1 MKPIVSVTNVF
12 PEVGLDV
19 LRPNCE
25 LHMNE
30 SGNRPGREDLA
41 RMAKNSQGIITYL
54 SDKID
59 GNMIDNGQ
67 NLQVIANCAA
77 GFNNIDF
84 AHAEAKGIWVT
95 NTPNVLH
102 ETTADLTWAMILG
115 AARRIISADRFTR
128 EGHFKGWEAKL
139 FLGYDVHGKT
149 LGVIGCGEIGSAVAR
164 RAIGFDMK
172 VLYYQR
178 HRISEKDELRINA
191 AYVPL
196 NELLKESDFITLHLP
211 LNIDSLYMIRKE
223 QFTMMKKTTFLINA
237 ARGQVVDDR
246 ALLDAVRTGTI
257 AGAALDVYEC
267 EPDITKGLLEEER
280 ILVLPHIG
288 SASYATRDRMAIVA
302 AENVLDV
309 LIRKQIPRTPVN
321 YPSRKIY

>member
-1 MKPIVSVTNVF
+1 MKPIVSITNIL
-12 PEVGLDV
+12 PDAGLDA
-19 LRPNCE
+19 LRPHCE
-25 LHMNE
+25 LHLNE
-30 SGNRPGREDLA
+30 SDNPPGRDDLA
-41 RMAKNSQGIITYL
+41 RMAKISQGMITYL

-59 GNMIDNGQ
+59 GNIIDGGQ
-67 NLQVIANCAA
+67 NLKVIANYAA

-172 VLYYQR
+172 VLYYQF
-178 HRISEKDELRINA
+178 
-191 AYVPL
+191 V
-196 NELLKESDFITLHLP
+196 HLP
-211 LNIDSLYMIRKE
+211 LNPLEDIMGVDHQVQHRIDLM
-223 QFTMMKKTTFLINA
+223 
-237 ARGQVVDDR
+237 D
-246 ALLDAVRTGTI
+246 
-257 AGAALDVYEC
+257 
-267 EPDITKGLLEEER
+267 
-280 ILVLPHIG
+280 
-288 SASYATRDRMAIVA
+288 
-302 AENVLDV
+302 
-309 LIRKQIPRTPVN
+309 
-321 YPSRKIY
+321 